1 MADLYVLDKNLK
13 SKGIIDN
20 YTSLIWA
27 DRYYEKGDCE
37 VYMPATIKA
46 LNTLTKGDYLIK
58 SDSPMVCIIDKI
70 EIDTDVENGNY
81 LIVTGTDSKG
91 LLDRRVVWNTISID
105 GNVEAAVR
113 AMVNNALGDTDIPER
128 KLLKAN
134 GQRLLYLGA
143 SQGLGEV
150 ATEQVSYK
158 NIGEKVREY
167 CKKYKWGYKVYEQN
181 GALYFTLYR
190 GQDKSDSVV
199 FSNEYENLLSS
210 TYLEDY
216 TKIANVALVAG
227 EGEGAERA
235 RMTSGNSDYASTDR
249 YEIYVDAKD
258 ISSSITYA
266 ELIEAYPSG
275 TIVPAGAGFG
285 YKVNTLDIPIL
296 DGDQQAKLEAEYPS
310 GTVVVVSGVEYYRL
324 TNIVIATM
332 EESAPADTDTVTLAS
347 VIYDTYILTR
357 GQQKLAEYGEVKS
370 FDGVVEPNTTFVF
383 REDYDLGD
391 VVTVENEYG
400 VSVKA
405 RIVEVVEVEDNN
417 GYSIRPKFDY
427 EEISVGLEVPLLTQ
441 QEEPILAQDGR
452 KLMTARSL
460 ASANGVKITELPNA
474 GDLGEGH
481 YFAVSSE
488 EETAKV
494 SYTELVGD
502 VADDVVDDVV
512 NNIPDAST
520 TERGLMSTGDQHFAG
535 SKTFVT
541 PRVKQGGSN
550 VPAAIG
556 FKTFDDIQ
564 NGMILMTTYNAHG
577 RYSLYRFQFREYSLS
592 SSTNEP
598 LPFYDNFRFPAP
610 DWDKTENTAYEIITT
625 KNIGDIPLN
634 VDYVSGTKS
643 HSGTSG
649 FVDLDTVTI
658 STAGIYLIEAHFT
671 TTRTGYA
678 ADKRR
683 SVTFTGQITLSSG
696 EYWRNSGTLDVLG
709 VSLTALYQIAAGT
722 TITFK
727 AAQTT
732 NDSTVTLQ
740 SQTHGV
746 QYHIIRLR

>member
-1 MADLYVLDKNLK
+1 MADLYVLDKNLN

-181 GALYFTLYR
+181 KALYFTLYR
-190 GQDKSDSVV
+190 GQDKSDAVV

-210 TYLEDY
+210 TYVEDY
-216 TKIANVALVAG
+216 TKVANVALVAG

-235 RMTSGNSDYASTDR
+235 RMTSGNSDYASTNR

-285 YKVNTLDIPIL
+285 YRVNTLDIPIL

-332 EESAPADTDTVTLAS
+332 EESAPADTDTVTLAG

-460 ASANGVKITELPNA
+460 ASADGVKITELPNA

-494 SYTELVGD
+494 SYTELVSN

-520 TERGLMSTGDQHFAG
+520 TERGLVSTGVQKFGGQKIFDKFLSINYSSGAGYPLFYFRDEVHHPMEEVGGYTSAAMFNATMDITRNRLGFALWSPKSDGTGYTTKSESFIFPVVDVGRTTNG
-535 SKTFVT
+535 S
-541 PRVKQGGSN
+541 
-550 VPAAIG
+550 
-556 FKTFDDIQ
+556 
-564 NGMILMTTYNAHG
+564 
-577 RYSLYRFQFREYSLS
+577 YR
-592 SSTNEP
+592 
-598 LPFYDNFRFPAP
+598 
-610 DWDKTENTAYEIITT
+610 IITT
-625 KNIGDIPLN
+625 KNLADIGTIPITQG
-634 VDYVSGTKS
+634 GT
-643 HSGTSG
+643 GAT
-649 FVDLDTVTI
+649 
-658 STAGIYLIEAHFT
+658 TAANARANLEVKASY
-671 TTRTGYA
+671 
-678 ADKRR
+678 
-683 SVTFTGQITLSSG
+683 SWTLSSG
-696 EYWRNSGTLDVLG
+696 VATSFNIPNGSRHMVVVVGSSAGRDGLFLLRASSTGATSVSQVYKGS
-709 VSLTALYQIAAGT
+709 SLTYT
-722 TITFK
+722 N
-727 AAQTT
+727 TT
-732 NDSTVTLQ
+732 NDFTITASGGVATIMFITLIGDMVTKN
-740 SQTHGV
+740 
-746 QYHIIRLR
+746 